1 MVKGTTR
8 QVIVVRSPDP
18 KLFEQAIFLLKEDA
32 MEKHGLGER
41 EILEQA
47 RRICCSELPKKKPRR
62 PHSPPLPCLSGG
74 QRLPRPAVPSA
85 GFRRRRLRQPSEP
98 L

>member
-62 PHSPPLPCLSGG
+62 PHSPAFWLGLGAFPVAASWLITIL
-74 QRLPRPAVPSA
+74 L
-85 GFRRRRLRQPSEP
+85 
-98 L
+98 